1 MMELAMQTM
10 ARIYLPLL
18 RKSEWSK
25 IHIQKLIWDIAHSLG
40 DWLELHRRALSTA
53 YATALCLDQ
62 PNKPIAEE
70 DLEGRD
76 PRW

>member
-10 ARIYLPLL
+10 ARIYLPLP
-18 RKSEWSK
+18 RKSEWPK
-25 IHIQKLIWDIAHSLG
+25 VHIPKLIWGIAGSLG
-40 DWLELHRRALSTA
+40 DALELYRRDLSTA
-53 YATALCLDQ
+53 YATALCLDRT
-62 PNKPIAEE
+62 NKPIAEE